1 LIAATNGS
9 NKFDLLVKNRDWN
22 MSNLVSRPFQPLSAE
37 FAQDPH
43 SFYAE
48 LRARDGLT
56 YYEDFDIWLASRFD
70 DVSEI
75 VMHKKM
81 VRSLEHIASAEEIS
95 DQKRAGNWHDMPHHS
110 RFVQFSLLDSDG
122 AVHDRLRKQVFK
134 LFTPVMVNKLRDH
147 IQAYVDTLFDNL
159 AGRLEI
165 EFIED
170 LAAHVPGHII
180 GHILGVPDEDCP
192 QLRIWSENIVQFF
205 DVDRSDERKE
215 LAERNTTEF
224 YNYLLELKAKRAVA
238 PKDDLLSLM
247 IEAERQGHMNHDEF
261 FSTAMLIL
269 MAGHGSTIDVLGS
282 GMHALL
288 KFPGEMQSLRNNP
301 VLMKTAVQEMFR
313 FESPLPFFH
322 RYCTED
328 VEICGQKYP
337 RGTKFGVL
345 YGSANRDPKQFPNPD
360 RFDVSR
366 SPNWHIGFG
375 RGAHFCLGN
384 HLARLDM
391 DIIFSTLLR
400 RYQGVEL
407 AEENVKY
414 KRGLSVRGPEAL
426 KIRLTPA

>member
-1 LIAATNGS
+1 
-9 NKFDLLVKNRDWN
+9 
-22 MSNLVSRPFQPLSAE
+22 MSSVVSQPFQPLSAE
-37 FAQDPH
+37 FAQNPH
-43 SFYAE
+43 SYYAE
-48 LRARDGLT
+48 LRDRDGLT
-56 YYEDFDIWLASRFD
+56 YYEDFDVWLASRFD

-81 VRSLEHIASAEEIS
+81 VRSLEHVASTEKIAQ
-95 DQKRAGNWHDMPHHS
+95 QKRAGNWHDMPHHS

-122 AVHDRLRKQVFK
+122 PVHDRLRKQVFK
-134 LFTPVMVNKLRDH
+134 LFTPVMVNKLRED
-147 IQAYVDTLFDNL
+147 IQAYVDSLFDGL
-159 AGRLEI
+159 GDRQEI
-165 EFIED
+165 DFIED

-180 GHILGVPDEDCP
+180 GRILGVPDEDCP

-205 DVDRSDERKE
+205 DIDRSDERKA

-224 YNYLLELKAKRAVA
+224 YQYLLELKAKREAA

-247 IEAERQGHMNHDEF
+247 IEAEKQGHMNHDEF

-288 KFPGEMQSLRNNP
+288 KFPGEMQRLRDDP
-301 VLMKTAVQEMFR
+301 SLMKTAVQEMFR
-313 FESPLPFFH
+313 YESPLPFFH

-328 VEICGQKYP
+328 VEICGQAYP

-345 YGSANRDPKQFPNPD
+345 YGSANRDPKQFPD
-360 RFDVSR
+360 ADKFDVGR
-366 SPNWHIGFG
+366 SPNWHIAFG
-375 RGAHFCLGN
+375 RGVHFCLGN

-400 RYQGVEL
+400 RYQSVEL
-407 AEENVKY
+407 ADNDVKY
-414 KRGLSVRGPEAL
+414 KRGLSVRGPKAL
-426 KIRLTPA
+426 KIRLSSA

>member
-1 LIAATNGS
+1 
-9 NKFDLLVKNRDWN
+9 
-22 MSNLVSRPFQPLSAE
+22 MSSLVSQPFQPLSAE
-37 FAQDPH
+37 FAQNPH
-43 SFYAE
+43 SYYAE
-48 LRARDGLT
+48 LRDCDGLT
-56 YYEDFDIWLASRFD
+56 YYEDFDVWLASRFD

-81 VRSLEHIASAEEIS
+81 VRSLEHIASPEKVAE
-95 DQKRAGNWHDMPHHS
+95 QQRAGNWHDMPHHS

-122 AVHDRLRKQVFK
+122 PVHDRLRKQVFK
-134 LFTPVMVNKLRDH
+134 LFTPVMVNKLRED
-147 IQAYVDTLFDNL
+147 IQAYVDALFDGL
-159 AGRLEI
+159 DDRQEI
-165 EFIED
+165 DFIED

-180 GHILGVPDEDCP
+180 GRILGVPDEDCP

-205 DVDRSDERKE
+205 DIDRSDERKA

-224 YNYLLELKAKRAVA
+224 YQYLLELKAKREAA
-238 PKDDLLSLM
+238 PQGDLLSLM
-247 IEAERQGHMNHDEF
+247 IEAERQGQMNHDEF

-288 KFPGEMQSLRNNP
+288 KFPGEMQRLRDDP
-301 VLMKTAVQEMFR
+301 SLMKTAVQEMFR

-328 VEICGQKYP
+328 VEICGQAYP

-345 YGSANRDPKQFPNPD
+345 YGSANRDPKQFPD
-360 RFDVSR
+360 ADKFDVGR
-366 SPNWHIGFG
+366 SPNWHIAFG
-375 RGAHFCLGN
+375 RGVHFCLGN

-400 RYQGVEL
+400 RYQSVEL
-407 AEENVKY
+407 AENDVKY
-414 KRGLSVRGPEAL
+414 KRGLSVRGPKAL
-426 KIRLTPA
+426 KIRLSSA